1 MKQLIISF
9 SLLLICF
16 GVFAQSD
23 RRQNSQTSETKT
35 VLSDSAKKASDAFW
49 ANYLKMMSPDDAKGK
64 LRNKFILSV
73 DSLTMSD
80 YTLSIERVN
89 DNLNT
94 ISDSAKLGFNVVK
107 MGRRI
112 GSMTDD
118 VQRIR
123 QNVRGRNTV
132 INIKNLYLYQSYSK
146 RLYDET
152 NQIQDQVDKLYNT
165 VFQAKKNLKLVLSD
179 SIFRKLYSDKKLRN
193 TFDQQLVRL
202 EKKYLR
208 TDSTT
213 RANVD
218 SLNSLKVRLS
228 DNSVNLSSTLNSLD
242 RRMDKA
248 ASSLFGQEVV
258 PLWGKQT
265 VVTPT
270 GTTSKLSSTIVTSEL
285 NAIGY
290 FVGQVSKGKIILV
303 ILGILLFIWLFLQWK
318 LLKILGNQNDTY
330 RYLNLKYLNNRPV
343 LSLILV
349 LLCMTPFFD
358 GYAPTSY
365 ISIVHLI
372 LLIVTTLI
380 FWISSTRT
388 FLLNWFALAAFFV
401 LDVALYFLIEPNF
414 VERLLLMAIH
424 SGILFFCVRFYLSL
438 HNQITY
444 NRFLKW
450 ASMIGSILAGFAI
463 LLNLFGRFSLS
474 GIVGIASIY
483 AVTQAIILTIFIDV
497 IAEIYLVQLQ
507 MSRLKRG
514 NNLPFDVDS
523 KLRKINPPLI
533 FIALLVWL
541 IMVTS
546 NLNLF
551 HSTSNFVMDSLTSTR
566 TIGSITFQWL
576 SVLLFIVIIWI
587 AHLLQ
592 RMVSF
597 IFGDSESEE
606 ETITKTSKGQHSRL
620 LITRLIVLIGGYLL
634 AIAASGLPID
644 KLTFLLGALG
654 VGIGMGLQHIVNNVV
669 SGVILIFDGTL
680 QIGDEIEVTG
690 QAGKVKEIGLR
701 ASTLTTSDG
710 ADVIIPNGSI
720 LSSNIVN
727 WTFTNNEK
735 RVILT
740 FTISGN
746 ELDANVINEVINNT
760 LNNLENVIVAK
771 PPVIL
776 YSKVTSVACL
786 LNVRFWST
794 ISHADQVKSDAMR
807 QLSAAFTARKF
818 RFR

>member
-1 MKQLIISF
+1 MKQLIFTF
-9 SLLLICF
+9 SLLLLSI
-16 GVFAQSD
+16 GVFAQSNQ
-23 RRQNSQTSETKT
+23 RQGSQTSDIKP
-35 VLSDSAKKASDAFW
+35 VLTDSAKKASEAFW
-49 ANYLKMMSPDDAKGK
+49 ANYLKMMVPDDAKGK

-94 ISDSAKLGFNVVK
+94 ISDSAKLGFDVVR

-112 GSMTDD
+112 GTMTED

-123 QNVRGRNTV
+123 QNVKGRNTV
-132 INIKNLYLYQSYSK
+132 INIKNLYLYQSYSA

-152 NQIQDQVDKLYNT
+152 NQIQAQVDKLYQT
-165 VFQAKKNLKLVLSD
+165 VFQAKKNLKLALSD
-179 SIFRKLYSDKKLRN
+179 SIFRKLYSDKKLRT

-218 SLNSLKVRLS
+218 SLNALKVRLS
-228 DNSVNLSSTLNSLD
+228 DNSVNLSTTLNSLD
-242 RRMDKA
+242 RKMDKA
-248 ASSLFGQEVV
+248 ASNLFGQEVV

-265 VVTPT
+265 VVIPT
-270 GTTSKLSSTIVTSEL
+270 GTTSKLSSTIVISEL

-290 FVGQVSKGKIILV
+290 FVNQVSMGKLFLI
-303 ILGILLFIWLFLQWK
+303 ILGILLFIWLFLQRK
-318 LLKILGNQNDTY
+318 LLRMIVIQQDTY
-330 RYLNLKYLNNRPV
+330 KYLNLEYLNKRPV
-343 LSLILV
+343 LSLILI
-349 LLCMTPFFD
+349 LFCTMPFFD

-380 FWISSTRT
+380 LMTSNSRNF
-388 FLLNWFALAAFFV
+388 FLNWIALVTFFV
-401 LDVALYFLIEPNF
+401 VVVVAYFLIEPTF
-414 VERLLLMAIH
+414 VERLLLLALH
-424 SGILFFCVRFYLSL
+424 SGILFFSVRFYMSL
-438 HNQITY
+438 QKQIPY
-444 NRFLKW
+444 YRFLRW
-450 ASMIGSILAGFAI
+450 ASLVGSILAGFAI
-463 LLNLFGRFSLS
+463 ILNLFGRFSLS

-507 MSRLKRG
+507 VSRLKRG
-514 NNLPFDVDS
+514 NNQPFDVDA
-523 KLRKINPPLI
+523 KIQKIKQPLI

-551 HSTSNFVMDSLTSTR
+551 HSISNYVMVSLTSTR

-592 RMVSF
+592 RMVNF

-606 ETITKTSKGQHSRL
+606 VVTTKTSKGQHSRL
-620 LITRLIVLIGGYLL
+620 LISRLVVLIGGYLL

-669 SGVILIFDGTL
+669 SGIILIFDGTL

-760 LNNLENVIVAK
+760 LDGIENVIVTK

-776 YSKVTSVACL
+776 YTKVTSVACL
-786 LNVRFWST
+786 LTVRIWST
-794 ISHADQVKSDAMR
+794 ISNADNVKSEAMLK
-807 QLSAAFTARKF
+807 LSAAFSAKNF

>member
-1 MKQLIISF
+1 MKKLIISF
-9 SLLLICF
+9 CLILISF
-16 GVFAQSD
+16 SVFSQSN
-23 RRQNSQTSETKT
+23 RRQNTQTTDTKP

-73 DSLTMSD
+73 DSLTLSD

-94 ISDSAKLGFNVVK
+94 ISDSAKLGFAVVK

-112 GSMTDD
+112 GSMTEDIL
-118 VQRIR
+118 RIR

-132 INIKNLYLYQSYSK
+132 INIKNIYLYQSYSK

-152 NQIQDQVDKLYNT
+152 NQIQSQVDKLYNT

-218 SLNSLKVRLS
+218 SLNLLKVRLS

-242 RRMDKA
+242 RKMDKA
-248 ASSLFGQEVV
+248 ASNLFGQEIS
-258 PLWGKQT
+258 PIWAKQT
-265 VVTPT
+265 VLNPN
-270 GTTSKLSSTIVTSEL
+270 GTTSKLSSIIVASEL

-303 ILGILLFIWLFLQWK
+303 IFGILLFIWLFLHWK
-318 LLKILGNQNDTY
+318 LLRTLANPNDAY
-330 RYLNLKYLNNRPV
+330 KYLNLQYLNKGPV
-343 LSLILV
+343 LSLIVV
-349 LLCMTPFFD
+349 LFCMTPFFD

-365 ISIVHLI
+365 ISIVHFI

-380 FWISSTRT
+380 FWFSSSRT

-401 LDVALYFLIEPNF
+401 VDVALYFLIEPTF
-414 VERLLLMAIH
+414 AERLLLMATH
-424 SGILFFCVRFYLSL
+424 SGILFFSVRFYLAL
-438 HNQITY
+438 HKQIPFY
-444 NRFLKW
+444 RFLKW
-450 ASMIGSILAGFAI
+450 ASMTGGILAGFAI
-463 LLNLFGRFSLS
+463 ILNLFGRFSLS
-474 GIVGIASIY
+474 GIVGIAAIY
-483 AVTQAIILTIFIDV
+483 AVTQAIVLTIFVDV

-514 NNLPFDVDS
+514 NNLPFDADV
-523 KLRKINPPLI
+523 KIKKIKATLV

-541 IMVTS
+541 IMVAS

-551 HSTSNFVMDSLTSTR
+551 HTITNFVMDSLTSTR
-566 TIGSITFQWL
+566 TIGSITFQWA

-597 IFGDSESEE
+597 IFGDSESDEE
-606 ETITKTSKGQHSRL
+606 AITKTSKGQHSRL

-669 SGVILIFDGTL
+669 SGIILIFDGTL

-760 LNNLENVIVAK
+760 LNRLENVIVSK

-786 LNVRFWST
+786 LNVRFWSN